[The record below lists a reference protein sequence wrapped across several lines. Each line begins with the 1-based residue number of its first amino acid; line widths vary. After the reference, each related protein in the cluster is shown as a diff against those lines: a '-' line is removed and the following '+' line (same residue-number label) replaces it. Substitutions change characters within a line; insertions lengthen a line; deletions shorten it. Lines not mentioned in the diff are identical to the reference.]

1 MLASLSVSNIVLI
14 EQLTL
19 DFEPGLTVLTGE
31 TGAGKSILLDALGLA
46 LGSRA
51 DFGLIRQGSQN
62 AQVSALF
69 QISRS
74 SPIWAMLEETG
85 IAPEDQL
92 ILRRR
97 LKADGKSTA
106 SINDVPVS
114 VGLLRQ
120 VGDLLVEI
128 QGQFEGRGLL
138 DTSTHIALLDR
149 AAGHH
154 ELLSELTQSWH
165 RWAES
170 RQALEQ
176 ARQQLSDAKAE
187 EDWLRDAVQSLDQ
200 LAPQTG
206 EEASLLT
213 ERTRLAN
220 ISKIGESMAVSEN
233 ALFGDTGAQ
242 NALGMAV
249 TAFEKAAELAGGP
262 LDEALSAL
270 QRAEAELA
278 EAGSLINA
286 ASNSLEADPRQLE
299 QLDDRLHALRQQA
312 RKHNCDTDAL
322 PQIHQ
327 TLAARLAGIE
337 DQSGQIGAMQDAAA
351 QWKERYQDL
360 AAGVEAGRRSA
371 AQQLDAAV
379 AAELAPLK
387 LEGAIFKTVITP
399 LDEPQWGPKGTSTVR
414 FEASTNKG
422 MAAGPIDR
430 IASGGE
436 LARFLLALKVV
447 LEASNDPRSLIFDE
461 VDSGVGGAVAAAVGE
476 RLARLGE
483 SVQTLVIPHS
493 PQVAA
498 KGQHHLRIYKTASD
512 DTVISGTEVLGDAE
526 RTEEIARMLA
536 GETITAEAR
545 AAATAL
551 REG

>member
-74 SPIWAMLEETG
+74 SPIWTVLEDTG

-97 LKADGKSTA
+97 LRTDGKSTA

-154 ELLSELTQSWH
+154 DLLAELTQSWH
-165 RWAES
+165 RWAEAK
-170 RQALEQ
+170 QALEL
-176 ARQQLSDAKAE
+176 ARQQLSDARVE
-187 EDWLRDAVQSLDQ
+187 EDWLRDAVQSLDH

-206 EEASLLT
+206 EEASLLA

-220 ISKIGESMAVSEN
+220 ISKIGESMAVGED

-242 NALGMAV
+242 NSLGMAV

-270 QRAEAELA
+270 HRAEAELA
-278 EAGSLINA
+278 EAGSVINA

-322 PQIHQ
+322 PQIYQ

-337 DQSGQIGAMQDAAA
+337 DQSGRIGAMQDAAA

-360 AAGVEAGRRSA
+360 AASVEAGRRTA

-379 AAELAPLK
+379 AAELVPLK

-399 LDEPQWGPKGTSTVR
+399 LDESQWGPKGAGTVR

-461 VDSGVGGAVAAAVGE
+461 VDSGIGGAVATAVGE

-483 SVQTLVIPHS
+483 AVQTLVITHS

-512 DTVISGTEVLGDAE
+512 ETVISGTEVLGDAE

>member
-85 IAPEDQL
+85 IAPEDHL

-97 LKADGKSTA
+97 LKTDGKSTA

-154 ELLSELTQSWH
+154 DLLAELSQSWH
-165 RWAES
+165 RWAEAE
-170 RQALEQ
+170 QALAL

-206 EEASLLT
+206 EEVSLLT

-220 ISKIGESMAVSEN
+220 ISKIGESMAAGED

-270 QRAEAELA
+270 RRAEAELA

-299 QLDDRLHALRQQA
+299 QMDDRLHALRQQA

-322 PQIHQ
+322 PQIQQ
-327 TLAARLAGIE
+327 TLATRLAGIE
-337 DQSGQIGAMQDAAA
+337 DQSRQIGAMQDAAV

-360 AAGVEAGRRSA
+360 AATVEAGRQTA
-371 AQQLDAAV
+371 AQQLDAAI

-387 LEGAIFKTVITP
+387 LEGAIFKTAITP
-399 LDEPQWGPKGTSTVR
+399 LDESQWGPKGTSTVR

-422 MAAGPIDR
+422 MATGPVDR

-483 SVQTLVIPHS
+483 AVQTLVITHS

-512 DTVISGTEVLGDAE
+512 ETVISGTEVLGDAE

>member
-74 SPIWAMLEETG
+74 SPIWAVLEDTG

-97 LKADGKSTA
+97 LRTDGKSTA

-154 ELLSELTQSWH
+154 DLLAELTQSWH
-165 RWAES
+165 RWAEA
-170 RQALEQ
+170 RQALAL

-220 ISKIGESMAVSEN
+220 ISKICESMAVGEN

-270 QRAEAELA
+270 HRAEAELA

-351 QWKERYQDL
+351 QWKERYQKL
-360 AAGVEAGRRSA
+360 ATSVEAGRRTA
-371 AQQLDAAV
+371 AQQLDTAV

-387 LEGAIFKTVITP
+387 LEGAIFNTVITP
-399 LDEPQWGPKGTSTVR
+399 LDESQWGPKGTSTVR
-414 FEASTNKG
+414 FEASTNQG

-483 SVQTLVIPHS
+483 AVQTLVITHS

-512 DTVISGTEVLGDAE
+512 ETVISGTEVLDDAE

>member
-74 SPIWAMLEETG
+74 SPIWAVLEDTG

-97 LKADGKSTA
+97 LKTDGKSTA

-154 ELLSELTQSWH
+154 DLLAELTQSWH
-165 RWAES
+165 RWAEA
-170 RQALEQ
+170 RQALAL

-220 ISKIGESMAVSEN
+220 ISKIGESMAAGEN

-270 QRAEAELA
+270 HRAEAELA

-337 DQSGQIGAMQDAAA
+337 DQCGQIGAMQDAAA

-360 AAGVEAGRRSA
+360 AADVEAGRRTA
-371 AQQLDAAV
+371 AQQLDTAV

-387 LEGAIFKTVITP
+387 LEGAIFKTMITP
-399 LDEPQWGPKGTSTVR
+399 LDESQWGPKGTSTVR

-476 RLARLGE
+476 RLARLGDA
-483 SVQTLVIPHS
+483 VQTLVITHS

-498 KGQHHLRIYKTASD
+498 KGQYHLRIYKTASD